1 MKVIDMAVHEVATI
15 TADKTICDCAR
26 QMRLEH
32 VGSLVVVNDDQTPLG
47 MITDRDIAIEVV
59 ARNLDPMKLT
69 VRDVMTTP
77 VVTAGPS
84 ESMVVALAR
93 MREFGVR
100 RLPIVDEEGK
110 LVGVISNSNL
120 VEELSSLLDSL
131 VRNIHSSKTREVAL
145 RSDER
150 CSRGT
155 SSKMIPV
162 GSERCSEPFF
172 FDPGCFTWN
181 NPAWILQ
188 KSPSPSFSMTM
199 FHVEHCPE
207 SRPQA

>member
-15 TADKTICDCAR
+15 TADKTIGDCAR

-145 RSDER
+145 RSDE
-150 CSRGT
+150 
-155 SSKMIPV
+155 
-162 GSERCSEPFF
+162 
-172 FDPGCFTWN
+172 
-181 NPAWILQ
+181 
-188 KSPSPSFSMTM
+188 
-199 FHVEHCPE
+199 
-207 SRPQA
+207 

>member
-100 RLPIVDEEGK
+100 RLPIVDDGRQARRRD
-110 LVGVISNSNL
+110 LQLQSRRRALLAARQPGAQY
-120 VEELSSLLDSL
+120 SLLEDS
-131 VRNIHSSKTREVAL
+131 R
-145 RSDER
+145 
-150 CSRGT
+150 
-155 SSKMIPV
+155 
-162 GSERCSEPFF
+162 
-172 FDPGCFTWN
+172 
-181 NPAWILQ
+181 
-188 KSPSPSFSMTM
+188 
-199 FHVEHCPE
+199 
-207 SRPQA
+207 SRPSL